1 MYNATILLFKKYRF
15 DGKNITLQ
23 WKKLRTKYLK
33 NIKESIINK
42 SQLYG
47 CKYNTK
53 INAHVLDGA
62 IQEACKNYR
71 SCLTNLKKS
80 NIKFFRLRYLK
91 KSNPIKTIKI
101 EKILLSKNINT
112 FCSRIFSKKFKFKSK
127 YKFNLKSSINSDFL
141 IQFNRNTN
149 TFFLLNPIKY
159 KNHSP
164 PISARGNV
172 PIINET
178 SRKLR
183 KLR

>member
-1 MYNATILLFKKYRF
+1 M
-15 DGKNITLQ
+15 
-23 WKKLRTKYLK
+23 
-33 NIKESIINK
+33 
-42 SQLYG
+42 
-47 CKYNTK
+47 
-53 INAHVLDGA
+53 
-62 IQEACKNYR
+62 
-71 SCLTNLKKS
+71 KKS
-80 NIKFFRLRYLK
+80 KT
-91 KSNPIKTIKI
+91 IKTNKI
-101 EKILLSKNINT
+101 EKILLTKNTNNL
-112 FCSRIFSKKFKFKSK
+112 CSSIISKKFKFKSK